1 MPYYMT
7 FGTLQAELK
16 DYYKRTGN
24 RLQFAEALDALQ
36 QQGKLLEARPPL
48 PQVEAMISHADPA
61 SFETVVERLAFPVN
75 TSVSTGERVRENEMF
90 PSLRDVFIIRH
101 PRYTRPNLHRHDYVE
116 IDCVLEG
123 SCVLHFEE
131 ETRTLRQGALCL
143 IAPYSHHDIEIPD
156 DSTVYCIMLRRS
168 TFEATFFSLLSREDA
183 LSLFFRTVLHES
195 REPNYLIFQ
204 ADQVREIQRIVQ
216 NAMLECF
223 RPDSYSNSCC
233 ISYVNLLFACYLRSA
248 GDSPQFYHY
257 QMSSDFSLILHS
269 IRHQYQTLTL
279 SELAQQFHYS
289 KPHLCTL
296 IKQNT
301 GVSFTEL
308 IKQIRMA
315 RAVEYL
321 LHTELPIGE
330 IAEIVGYHSTDHF
343 SRVFRGTYSCSPQE
357 YRRQNANSD
366 DRFIPFE
373 MK

>member
-1 MPYYMT
+1 MPYYVT
-7 FGTLQAELK
+7 FGALQAELK
-16 DYYKRTGN
+16 DYYKKTGK

-36 QQGKLLEARPPL
+36 QRGKMLKERPPL
-48 PQVEAMISHADPA
+48 PSSEAMINHAAPA
-61 SFETVVERLAFPVN
+61 SFAAVVDQLAFPVSSSMSIMDWVQE
-75 TSVSTGERVRENEMF
+75 TVMF

-101 PRYTRPNLHRHDYVE
+101 PRYTRPHLHHHDYVE
-116 IDCVLEG
+116 IDCVVEG

-131 ETRTLRQGALCL
+131 ETRTLRQGAFCL
-143 IAPYSHHDIEIPD
+143 IAPYSHHDIEIVD
-156 DSTVYCIMLRRS
+156 ESTVYCIMLRRS
-168 TFEATFFSLLSREDA
+168 TFEATFFPLLSREDA
-183 LSLFFRTVLHES
+183 LSVFFRTIRHES
-195 REPNYLIFQ
+195 HEPNYLIFQ
-204 ADQVREIQRIVQ
+204 ADQVREIQMIVQ

-223 RPDSYSNSCC
+223 KRDGYSNSCS
-233 ISYVNLLFACYLRSA
+233 ISYVNLLFACYLRCA

-257 QMSSDFSLILHS
+257 QMSADFSLILHS
-269 IRHQYQTLTL
+269 IHHHYQTLTL

-330 IAEIVGYHSTDHF
+330 IAEIVGYHSADHF

-357 YRRQNANSD
+357 YRRQNAKSN

>member
-7 FGTLQAELK
+7 FGTFQAELK
-16 DYYKRTGN
+16 DYYKKTGK
-24 RLQFAEALDALQ
+24 RLQYAEALDDLQ
-36 QQGKLLEARPPL
+36 QQGKLLKARPPL
-48 PQVEAMISHADPA
+48 PPIEAMINHTDPD
-61 SFETVVERLAFPVN
+61 SFETVVEKLAFPV
-75 TSVSTGERVRENEMF
+75 SSSISTGERVWEDEMF
-90 PSLRDVFIIRH
+90 PSMRDVFIIRH
-101 PRYTRPNLHRHDYVE
+101 PRYTRPYLHRHDYME
-116 IDCVLEG
+116 INCVLKG

-143 IAPYSHHDIEIPD
+143 IAPNSLHDIEITD

-168 TFEATFFSLLSREDA
+168 TFAATFFSLLSREDA
-183 LSLFFRTVLHES
+183 LSLFFRTVLHEGC
-195 REPNYLIFQ
+195 EPNYLIFQ

-223 RPDSYSNSCC
+223 RSDSYSNSCC

-269 IRHQYQTLTL
+269 IRHNYRTLTL
-279 SELAQQFHYS
+279 SELAQQFNYS

-343 SRVFRGTYSCSPQE
+343 SRVFRGAYSCSPQE
-357 YRRQNANSD
+357 YRRKTVKSA